1 MAFGSTQALG
11 GVSLR
16 VAPGESVAVTG
27 ASGSGKSTLLHC
39 LTGLRRPTSGTVIF
53 EGAPISALS
62 DNARSRLR
70 LERMG
75 IVFQFGELLPELTLA
90 GNVAL
95 PTQLLRRRPQ
105 AANEAAQELLEAFGI
120 AHLAGQFPSDVSGG
134 ERQRAAVARALAHK
148 PAVVF
153 ADEPTGSLDSGNA
166 QIVIEALLRQTRT
179 QQQSVVLVTHERR
192 FAEQCD
198 RVVEMRD
205 GLFVSTVLQ

>member
-1 MAFGSTQALG
+1 
-11 GVSLR
+11 
-16 VAPGESVAVTG
+16 
-27 ASGSGKSTLLHC
+27 
-39 LTGLRRPTSGTVIF
+39 
-53 EGAPISALS
+53 ALS

-75 IVFQFGELLPELTLA
+75 IDLQFGELLPELTLA